1 MEKRLRKAK
10 QKCARIKPLEQP
22 QLVYGRERFTGNLN
36 CHAHTRS
43 INTTTTSRSRVA
55 YFLYVTRGMEIW
67 SNEKTKIFKEFVES
81 CYETKVNF
89 SCVLA
94 EQPSKVRNKKRL
106 KIKVSD
112 DFSQS

>member
-1 MEKRLRKAK
+1 MALWKSVMRKAK

-55 YFLYVTRGMEIW
+55 YFLYVTRGMVIW

-81 CYETKVNF
+81 CY
-89 SCVLA
+89 
-94 EQPSKVRNKKRL
+94 
-106 KIKVSD
+106 
-112 DFSQS
+112 